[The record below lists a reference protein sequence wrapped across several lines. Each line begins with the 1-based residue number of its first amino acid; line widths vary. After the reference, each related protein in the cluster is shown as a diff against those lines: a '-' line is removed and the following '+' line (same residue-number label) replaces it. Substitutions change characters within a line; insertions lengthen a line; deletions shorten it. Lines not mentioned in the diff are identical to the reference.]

1 MAKRRLLK
9 QKAPITGMKTQIIS
23 TIGPSSNS
31 LSVLRAMKKAGMD
44 IARINMKYASV
55 LECLRLLKMLK
66 SINCLS
72 LVDVLDVSSA
82 EKVRHLDFDYIALA
96 FTESAGQLKELKK
109 ILPKPKA
116 IAKIETAKGVKNIK
130 EIIKASDGVM
140 VARGDLG
147 RNVPLEKLPFFQ
159 KSIIKECNKQKKFVV
174 TATEMLL
181 SMTMNSLPTRAEVT
195 DVANA
200 VLDGSSALML
210 SEETAIGKHPV
221 GAVKMM
227 DRIVK
232 EAEKTR

>member
-1 MAKRRLLK
+1 
-9 QKAPITGMKTQIIS
+9 
-23 TIGPSSNS
+23 
-31 LSVLRAMKKAGMD
+31 MD

-116 IAKIETAKGVKNIK
+116 IAKIETAKRSKNIK

-147 RNVPLEKLPFFQ
+147 RNVPLEKLPFFRRALL
-159 KSIIKECNKQKKFVV
+159 KS
-174 TATEMLL
+174 
-181 SMTMNSLPTRAEVT
+181 
-195 DVANA
+195 
-200 VLDGSSALML
+200 
-210 SEETAIGKHPV
+210 AINRKNLW
-221 GAVKMM
+221 
-227 DRIVK
+227 
-232 EAEKTR
+232 